1 MIPSLV
7 AHELR
12 SSIADYLRTE
22 FSPTTPSFS
31 HLIEDFLQEEDSIFK
46 GCYLSIGLPFR
57 QGNMGKNFF
66 PSVPMKFTP
75 HRHQELAFNRLKSPN
90 YQSTLVATGTGS
102 GKTECYMIPIL
113 AHCADTFRERGIKAI
128 LIYPMNALATDQAK
142 RLAGLIWHNPQ
153 LKGKVTAGLYV
164 GDTEREPKTTMG
176 EDFVITDKNLLRK
189 YPPDIL
195 LTNYKMLDYLLIRPS
210 NQTIWAKNT
219 PETLRYLVVDEIH
232 TFDGAQGT
240 DLACL
245 IRRLKARLKTPTQ
258 HLACVGTSATLGGKN
273 SKQEMLYYA
282 GTIFNEPFNESAI
295 IEEDRLSSAEFL
307 SNALIDYPFL
317 PSSEDLDKLHTAD
330 YLSLVDYVSFYI
342 RLWFQEELKDD
353 IEDLSWRVRLGDRL
367 KSLFIMQNL
376 LKILDTHKVIS
387 LQALWEE
394 LSKNNSLGQRYSDK
408 EGQIILNSLLTLGS
422 IARNDDGRAW
432 VNIRLQLWLRE
443 LRRMVATVSKKPK
456 LVHYDDLTRE
466 IQRKTLPVIHCRHCG
481 STGWGGLRRQTGDNK
496 ISCDVKDFYVG
507 YFSQNPLI
515 TFVFPDNP
523 PQPPLIRGG
532 ERTISPLA
540 SRERGLGSVGLH
552 HQLCSQ
558 CLTLNKK
565 DATFCNRCG
574 SEELIS
580 VIEPSNLIQ
589 STTKNNETLRKINND
604 CPLCGSKDGLII
616 IGSRVA
622 SLASA
627 AIGTLFTSTYNNDPK
642 LITFSDSVQDAA
654 HRAGFFEARTYR
666 MTMRSTI
673 CQYLEQNNRQGLG
686 NNYRQDACFT
696 AGGDLES
703 LRSEFAIKI
712 RSNFNND
719 GDYVATFMPSDL
731 EWLKEW
737 ESLQNGGKLDPYLTN
752 LINQR
757 LDWEIIAEL
766 GLYSKKGGSLEK
778 SYSCSIGLNQSLLT
792 KSLIPLQETLV
803 NEIGGLEKL
812 TIDNLKQL
820 IVGMVYHLRQQGGI
834 LHTATKGYIE
844 SGGNTFVL
852 QYLPFMPRFGSASL
866 TPTYLSAK
874 NLPLFETVLK
884 SSGNPTWYETWAY
897 KLLGN
902 YSPLIVSQLESVYNI
917 ILSHL
922 AGILGLNFSKKGI
935 KVWGIEQ
942 KALQVDVKSHK
953 FKCNHCAHEVLST
966 PEDAQ
971 LWVNMPCLRP
981 QCSGFYRENVTL
993 TSNFYRNLYRQ
1004 GNLRRIFAREHTGLL
1019 SREVR
1024 EELENRFIQGDRKT
1038 DPNLLSA
1045 TSTLEMGIDI
1055 GDLSSV
1061 LLCSIP
1067 PNQANYQQR
1076 VGRAG
1081 RRDGNALISTIANGK
1096 PHDLYFWANPLKMLD
1111 GGVTPPGSYLDASA
1125 ILQRQLTAYCLERW
1139 AVSDPNSIQI
1149 LEELGKVLGA
1159 IENKNLSRFPY
1170 PWLDYIDRHQQELLQ
1185 DFIDLFNH
1193 PHNDMM
1199 SFLRYRSESQGVDFS
1214 YQCVNPVIISDSTIE
1229 QLRLFI
1235 EKGQNNEGGL
1245 TWQILNRLQEVV
1257 EERKRLKN
1265 QTDTLKRRLKRKED
1279 EAKSQHYEEE
1289 MAELKRERDGL
1300 LELVK
1305 QINQKNILNFLTD
1318 EGLLPNYAFPE
1329 PGVTLKSVIWRKNNS
1344 QKDKYDTKPFEYE
1357 RPSSIAIRELVPSGV
1372 FYAEGR
1378 QVKIDQIDLNLSKVQ
1393 EWRLC
1398 RNCSFATEAIRD
1410 IAHQAT
1416 CPRCGDIMW
1425 SDEGRKR
1432 KLLRL
1437 RQVMATS
1444 SSKNSGIGDDRD
1456 ERNTAFFTRQM
1467 LVDFEPNYCEN
1478 SYLIDDETFPFG
1490 FEFISKVIFREI
1502 NFGEPSHLADNFEV
1516 AGESFPRAGFKICR
1530 HCGKVQGKDENKNHT
1545 FTCRIRDKK
1554 QEEKDFVDV
1563 VYLFRE
1569 FSSEAIRF
1577 LMPVD
1582 TLNSDQQLHS
1592 FIAALQLGL
1601 KLYFKGNV
1609 DHLKTLINQ
1618 EPSFNSPRLLR
1629 KPFLFLYDTIP
1640 GGSGYLRQLLRNP
1653 DNFFQLFQQAL
1664 MVLKTCECED
1674 GCYNCLYG
1682 YRNSFDRDYT
1692 SRTIAR
1698 NLLNSILSRQCHLK
1712 THNSNLSQVPLNAL
1726 FDSVLEQRFIEALRH
1741 YRHNDQPT
1749 IVRKEIING
1758 KAGYFLQIGGKS
1770 WNIEPQVE
1778 LSPNQGVNIP
1788 SRADFVFYPT
1798 KKEQSKPIAIFT
1810 DGWQYHCDRISSDF
1824 SQRIAI
1830 NKTGEYYIWSLTW
1843 QDVESEF
1850 NGQKNQDY
1858 YYNFLENQSNKI
1870 FTDNKNRLYQQ
1881 YQCTEAL
1888 DLINKNS
1895 FLWLMDWLTNPDAQL
1910 WTKFALVN
1918 TLAYLN
1924 PLIAKDAQKK
1934 AQWYQD
1940 LARYIPPH
1948 LFLELEKQIK
1958 ASIYGDFCYY
1968 SSDNTLLVE
1977 IKSSI
1982 APKPHQEGNPHS
1994 VFSLI
1999 ILNLNEEETE
2009 EEKQKLWNGILR
2021 LFNLYQFLPYNY
2033 LITPDN
2039 QLDSIVESDIQKY
2052 SPQVTVT
2059 TSKQW
2064 LAIEEF
2070 TLEEVYPLIAHMKEN
2085 NWQPPETG
2093 YELTNDIGTVMA
2105 EAELAWSDYKFA
2117 IVIDELEKEPFSKY
2131 NWVAVTLEEILTNPE
2146 SYYQQYLTNTT

>member
-1 MIPSLV
+1 M
-7 AHELR
+7 A
-12 SSIADYLRTE
+12 
-22 FSPTTPSFS
+22 
-31 HLIEDFLQEEDSIFK
+31 
-46 GCYLSIGLPFR
+46 
-57 QGNMGKNFF
+57 
-66 PSVPMKFTP
+66 
-75 HRHQELAFNRLKSPN
+75 
-90 YQSTLVATGTGS
+90 
-102 GKTECYMIPIL
+102 
-113 AHCADTFRERGIKAI
+113 
-128 LIYPMNALATDQAK
+128 
-142 RLAGLIWHNPQ
+142 
-153 LKGKVTAGLYV
+153 GKV
-164 GDTEREPKTTMG
+164 
-176 EDFVITDKNLLRK
+176 
-189 YPPDIL
+189 
-195 LTNYKMLDYLLIRPS
+195 
-210 NQTIWAKNT
+210 
-219 PETLRYLVVDEIH
+219 
-232 TFDGAQGT
+232 
-240 DLACL
+240 
-245 IRRLKARLKTPTQ
+245 
-258 HLACVGTSATLGGKN
+258 
-273 SKQEMLYYA
+273 
-282 GTIFNEPFNESAI
+282 
-295 IEEDRLSSAEFL
+295 
-307 SNALIDYPFL
+307 
-317 PSSEDLDKLHTAD
+317 
-330 YLSLVDYVSFYI
+330 
-342 RLWFQEELKDD
+342 
-353 IEDLSWRVRLGDRL
+353 GDRL

-376 LKILDTHKVIS
+376 LKILENHRVIS
-387 LQALWEE
+387 LRALWQE
-394 LSKNNSLGQRYSDK
+394 LSENNSLGQRYNDE
-408 EGQIILNSLLTLGS
+408 EGEIILNSLLTLGA
-422 IARNDDGRAW
+422 IARNEHGRSW
-432 VNIRLQLWLRE
+432 VNIRLQFWLRE
-443 LRRMVATVSKKPK
+443 LRRMVATVSKQPR

-481 STGWGGLRRQTGDNK
+481 STGWGGLRRQTADNK

-515 TFVFPDNP
+515 TFVFPDEK
-523 PQPPLIRGG
+523 PQSSLIPSPSPTG
-532 ERTISPLA
+532 EGTISPLA
-540 SRERGLGSVGLH
+540 PRERGLGGEGIH

-565 DATFCNRCG
+565 DAIACNRCG
-574 SEELIS
+574 SGELIS

-589 STTKNNETLRKINND
+589 TTSKKNETLRKINHD
-604 CPLCGSKDGLII
+604 CPLCGSKDGLVIL
-616 IGSRVA
+616 GSRSA

-627 AIGTLFTSTYNNDPK
+627 AIGTLFTSSYNNDPK

-666 MTMRSTI
+666 MTMRSAI
-673 CQYLEQNNRQGLG
+673 CQYLEQTSFRATPKESQNLEQIRQ
-686 NNYRQDACFT
+686 
-696 AGGDLES
+696 
-703 LRSEFAIKI
+703 EFATKI
-712 RSNFNND
+712 RSHFNHD
-719 GDYVATFMPSDL
+719 ADYVATFMPSDL

-737 ESLQNGGKLDPYLTN
+737 ESLQQGGKLDPYLVK

-792 KSLIPLQETLV
+792 DSLNLLHQTLT
-803 NEIGGLEKL
+803 NEIGGLENL
-812 TIDNLKQL
+812 TLDSLQKL

-834 LHTATKGYIE
+834 LHSATKGYIE

-866 TPTYLSAK
+866 KPTYLSQK
-874 NLPLFETVLK
+874 NLPFFETLLK
-884 SSGNPTWYETWAY
+884 SSGNPSWYEVWAY

-902 YSPLIVSQLESVYNI
+902 YSPLIISQLESIYGI
-917 ILSHL
+917 ILHRL
-922 AGILGLNFSKKGI
+922 VETGIFGLNLTNKNI

-942 KALQVDVKSHK
+942 KALQVDINSHK
-953 FKCNHCAHEVLST
+953 FRCNHCSHEVLST
-966 PEDAQ
+966 PQDVQ
-971 LWVNMPCLRP
+971 LWENMPCLRP
-981 QCSGFYRENVTL
+981 QCHGFYQENVTL

-1081 RRDGNALISTIANGK
+1081 RRDGNALISAIANGT

-1111 GGVTPPGSYLDASA
+1111 GGVNPPGSYLDASA
-1125 ILQRQLTAYCLERW
+1125 ILQRQLTAYCLDRW
-1139 AVSDPNSIQI
+1139 VVADNKSIQI

-1159 IENKNLSRFPY
+1159 IESKNLSRFPY
-1170 PWLDYIDRHQQELLQ
+1170 PWLDYIDQHQQELLQ
-1185 DFIDLFNH
+1185 DFIDLFSHFVPSKGIKDTDEGRQQN
-1193 PHNDMM
+1193 
-1199 SFLRYRSESQGVDFS
+1199 FLQNSNYDNEQNITN
-1214 YQCVNPVIISDSTIE
+1214 QEIISDSTIE

-1235 EKGQNNEGGL
+1235 DKGQDNEGGL

-1265 QTDTLKRRLKRKED
+1265 QIDTLKRRLKKKET
-1279 EAKSQHYEEE
+1279 EAKSQHYDEEV
-1289 MAELKRERDGL
+1289 AELKRERDGL
-1300 LELVK
+1300 MELVK

-1344 QKDKYDTKPFEYE
+1344 QNSKYDTKPFEYE
-1357 RPSSIAIRELVPSGV
+1357 RPSAIAIRELVPSGV

-1378 QVKIDQIDLNLSKVQ
+1378 QVKIDQIDLSLSKVQ

-1444 SSKNSGIGDDRD
+1444 SAKDSAISDDRD

-1467 LVDFEPNYCEN
+1467 LVDFEPNFCEN

-1490 FEFISKVIFREI
+1490 FEFISNVTFREI

-1530 HCGKVQGKDENKNHT
+1530 HCGKVQNSRDEKKNHT
-1545 FTCRIRDKK
+1545 FTCTTHNKK
-1554 QEEKDFVDV
+1554 QREEDIVDV

-1577 LMPVD
+1577 LMPID

-1592 FIAALQLGL
+1592 FIASLQLGL

-1692 SRTIAR
+1692 SRTVAR

-1712 THNSNLSQVPLNAL
+1712 PHKSNLSQVPLNAL

-1758 KAGYFLQIGGKS
+1758 KAGYFVQIGEKS

-1778 LSPNQGVNIP
+1778 LSTNQGVNIP

-1824 SQRIAI
+1824 SQRMAI

-1850 NGQKNQDY
+1850 NGNKNQDY
-1858 YYNFLENQSNKI
+1858 YYNFLENQSNKT

-1888 DLINKNS
+1888 ELINKNS
-1895 FLWLMDWLTNPDAQL
+1895 FLWLMNWLVNPDKQL
-1910 WTKFALVN
+1910 WTKFSLVN
-1918 TLAYLN
+1918 TLAYIN
-1924 PLIAKDAQKK
+1924 PFIAKDTEKK

-1940 LARYIPPH
+1940 LARYISPH

-1958 ASIYGDFCYY
+1958 TSIYGDFCYY
-1968 SSDNTLLVE
+1968 SSDNVLLVD

-1982 APKPHQEGNPHS
+1982 APKLHQEGNPQS

-1999 ILNLNEEETE
+1999 TLNLNEEETE

-2039 QLDSIVESDIQKY
+2039 QLDAIVESDIQKH

-2070 TLEEVYPLIAHMKEN
+2070 ALEEVYPLIAHMKEN
-2085 NWQPPETG
+2085 NWQPPEAG
-2093 YELTNDIGTVMA
+2093 YELTNDIGTVIA
-2105 EAELAWSDYKFA
+2105 EAELAWSDYQFA
-2117 IVIDELEKEPFSKY
+2117 IVIDESEKQPFSQY
-2131 NWVAVTLEEILTNPE
+2131 NWVAVTLEEILTNPQ
-2146 SYYQQYLTNTT
+2146 SYYEQYLTNTT

>member
-1 MIPSLV
+1 MIPSLL
-7 AHELR
+7 ANEIR

-22 FSPTTPSFS
+22 FSPTTPSFTN
-31 HLIEDFLQEEDSIFK
+31 LIENFLQEEDSIFK
-46 GCYLSIGLPFR
+46 GCYLSIGFPFR
-57 QGNMGKNFF
+57 QGNIGKDFF

-75 HRHQELAFNRLKSPN
+75 HRHQELAFNRLKSPH

-142 RLAGLIWHNPQ
+142 RLASLIWHNPN

-164 GDTEREPKTTMG
+164 GDTEREPKRIMG
-176 EDFVITDKNLLRK
+176 EDNVITDKNLLRK

-210 NQTIWAKNT
+210 NQTIWGENT

-245 IRRLKARLKTPTQ
+245 IRRLKARLKTPYQ
-258 HLACVGTSATLGGKN
+258 HLACVGTSATLGGQN
-273 SKQEMLYYA
+273 SKQEMLHYA
-282 GTIFNEPFNESAI
+282 QTIFNESFNESAI

-307 SNALIDYPFL
+307 ANALIDYPLL
-317 PSSEDLDKLHTAD
+317 PTREDLLRLHTAD
-330 YLSLVDYVSFYI
+330 YPSLADYI
-342 RLWFQEELKDD
+342 RSHFQLWFQEELKDD
-353 IEDLSWRVRLGDRL
+353 IDDLSWRVKLGDRL

-376 LKILDTHKVIS
+376 LKILDNHRVIS
-387 LQALWEE
+387 LRVLWQE
-394 LSKNNSLGQRYSDK
+394 LSENNSLGQRYNDE
-408 EGQIILNSLLTLGS
+408 EGEIILNSLLTLGA
-422 IARNDDGRAW
+422 IARNDNGRAW
-432 VNIRLQLWLRE
+432 VNIRLQFWLRE

-456 LVHYDDLTRE
+456 LVHYDDLSRE

-515 TFVFPDNP
+515 TFVFPDDAS
-523 PQPPLIRGG
+523 LIRGENKENTG
-532 ERTISPLA
+532 GL
-540 SRERGLGSVGLH
+540 RGDSVLH

-558 CLTLNKK
+558 CLTLNRK

-580 VIEPSNLIQ
+580 VIEPNNLIQ
-589 STTKNNETLRKINND
+589 STTKNNETLRKINHD

-616 IGSRVA
+616 IGSRAA

-627 AIGTLFTSTYNNDPK
+627 GIGTFYSSSYNDDPK
-642 LITFSDSVQDAA
+642 LICFSDSVQDAA

-666 MTMRSTI
+666 MTLRSAI
-673 CQYLEQNNRQGLG
+673 CQYLEQM
-686 NNYRQDACFT
+686 
-696 AGGDLES
+696 S
-703 LRSEFAIKI
+703 LRGMGKESQNLEQIRQEFANKM
-712 RSNFNND
+712 RSHFNND

-752 LINQR
+752 FINQR

-812 TIDNLKQL
+812 SLERLKQL
-820 IVGMVYHLRQQGGI
+820 IIGMVYHLRQQGGI
-834 LHTATKGYIE
+834 LHSTMKSYIE
-844 SGGNTFVL
+844 SGGNTFVVNKENL
-852 QYLPFMPRFGSASL
+852 FMPRFGSASL
-866 TPTYLSAK
+866 KPTYLSQK
-874 NLPLFETVLK
+874 NLTFFETLLK

-902 YSPLIVSQLESVYNI
+902 YSPLIISQLESIYGI

-922 AGILGLNFSKKGI
+922 VEKGIFGLSLAKNNI

-942 KALQVDVKSHK
+942 KALQVDTNSHQ
-953 FKCNHCAHEVLST
+953 FRCNHCSHEVLST
-966 PEDAQ
+966 PDNVQ
-971 LWVNMPCLRP
+971 LWENMPCLRP
-981 QCSGFYRENVTL
+981 QCHGFYQENITL
-993 TSNFYRNLYRQ
+993 TSNFYRNLYRN

-1081 RRDGNALISTIANGK
+1081 RRDGNALITAIANGK

-1111 GGVTPPGSYLDASA
+1111 GGVMPPGSYLDASA
-1125 ILQRQLTAYCLERW
+1125 ILQRQLTAYCLDRW
-1139 AVSDPNSIQI
+1139 VVFDKKSIQI

-1159 IENKNLSRFPY
+1159 IESKNLSRFPY
-1170 PWLDYIDRHQQELLQ
+1170 PWLDYIDQHQQELLQ

-1193 PHNDMM
+1193 SISVSPLNPP
-1199 SFLRYRSESQGVDFS
+1199 LLKGESHKQE
-1214 YQCVNPVIISDSTIE
+1214 IISDLTIE

-1245 TWQILNRLQEVV
+1245 TWQILNRLQEVI

-1265 QTDTLKRRLKRKED
+1265 QIESLKRRLTRKEK

-1289 MAELKRERDGL
+1289 IAELKRERDGL

-1305 QINQKNILNFLTD
+1305 QINSKNILNFLTD

-1344 QKDKYDTKPFEYE
+1344 QNSKYDTKPFEYE
-1357 RPSSIAIRELVPSGV
+1357 RPSAIAIRELVPSGV
-1372 FYAEGR
+1372 FYAEGK
-1378 QVKIDQIDLNLSKVQ
+1378 QVKIDQIDLSLSKIQ

-1444 SSKNSGIGDDRD
+1444 SAKDSGIGDDRD

-1490 FEFISKVIFREI
+1490 FEFVSKVTFREI

-1530 HCGKVQGKDENKNHT
+1530 HCGKVQNSNNEKNNHT
-1545 FTCRIRDKK
+1545 FACRIRNNNER
-1554 QEEKDFVDV
+1554 EEDFVDV

-1692 SRTIAR
+1692 SRTVAR

-1712 THNSNLSQVPLNAL
+1712 PHKSNLSQVPLNAL

-1758 KAGYFLQIGGKS
+1758 KAGYFLQMGGKS

-1778 LSPNQGVNIP
+1778 LSTNQGVNIP

-1810 DGWQYHCDRISSDF
+1810 DGWQYHCDRTSADF
-1824 SQRIAI
+1824 NQRMAI

-1850 NGQKNQDY
+1850 NSNKNQDY
-1858 YYNFLENQSNKI
+1858 YYNFLENQSNKT

-1888 DLINKNS
+1888 ELINKNS
-1895 FLWLMDWLTNPDAQL
+1895 FLWLMNWLVNPDEQL
-1910 WTKFALVN
+1910 WTKFALIN

-1924 PLIAKDAQKK
+1924 PLIAKDEQKK

-1940 LARYIPPH
+1940 LARYISPH

-1958 ASIYGDFCYY
+1958 TSIYGDFCYY
-1968 SSDNTLLVE
+1968 SSDNVLLVD
-1977 IKSSI
+1977 IKSAI
-1982 APKPHQEGNPHS
+1982 APKLHQEGNPQS

-2039 QLDSIVESDIQKY
+2039 QLDAIVEWDIQKH

-2070 TLEEVYPLIAHMKEN
+2070 ALEEVYPLIAHMKEN
-2085 NWQPPETG
+2085 NWQLPETG
-2093 YELTNDIGTVMA
+2093 YELTNDIGTVIA
-2105 EAELAWSDYKFA
+2105 EAELAWSDYQFA
-2117 IVIDELEKEPFSKY
+2117 IVIDESEKQPFSQY
-2131 NWVAVTLEEILTNPE
+2131 NWVAVTLEEILTNPQ
-2146 SYYQQYLTNTT
+2146 SYYEQFLCKK